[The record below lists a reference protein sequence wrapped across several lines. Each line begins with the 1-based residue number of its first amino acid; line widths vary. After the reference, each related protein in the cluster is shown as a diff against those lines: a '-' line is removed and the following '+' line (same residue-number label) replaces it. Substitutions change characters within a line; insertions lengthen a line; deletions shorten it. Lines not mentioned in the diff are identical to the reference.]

1 MNTADRVRGTL
12 FAGALALFLVHPGWG
27 DDRAGSLELLVET
40 PSRTVS
46 LGHALDFVV
55 SLRNSGHEA
64 IELYH
69 PKSIHMV
76 SYCWSLS
83 FRVTR
88 PDGNVV
94 TLAPEITFASAPF
107 VERKDFQRLEPGE
120 ALSVPIHLE
129 ADDPSATHTPSGW
142 VGLIPISTVE
152 FDVLPEAAV
161 KRLHGIRGDVYFI
174 VGSETSLAI
183 RDLLMDVFNQPG
195 DYRLEFDYHNDCTQ
209 HLEFSEAGTGELS
222 SVHGAWSGRL
232 AYELVVRTE
241 D

>member
-1 MNTADRVRGTL
+1 VRVNISVVNTADRVRGAL
-12 FAGALALFLVHPGWG
+12 SAGALALFMIHPGGG
-27 DDRAGSLELLVET
+27 DDRPGPLELAVET

-46 LGHALDFVV
+46 LGHPLDFVV

-76 SYCWSLS
+76 SYCWSLT

-88 PDGNVV
+88 PDGQVV

-107 VERKDFQRLEPGE
+107 VERGDFRRLEPGE
-120 ALSVPIHLE
+120 ALSVPVHLE
-129 ADDPSATHTPSGW
+129 ADDPSATHSPSGW
-142 VGLIPISTVE
+142 VGLIPISTAE
-152 FDVLPEAAV
+152 SDALPEAAV
-161 KRLHGIRGDVYFI
+161 K
-174 VGSETSLAI
+174 
-183 RDLLMDVFNQPG
+183 QPG

-209 HLEFSEAGTGELS
+209 YLEFSEAGGLS
-222 SVHGAWSGRL
+222 AVHRAWSGRL
-232 AYELVVRTE
+232 AYELVVWVE